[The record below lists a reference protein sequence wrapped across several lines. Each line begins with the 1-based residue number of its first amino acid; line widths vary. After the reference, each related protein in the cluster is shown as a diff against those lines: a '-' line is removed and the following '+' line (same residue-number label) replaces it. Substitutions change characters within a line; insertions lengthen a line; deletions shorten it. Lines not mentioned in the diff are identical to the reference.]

1 MVTDVMKWHWGP
13 PALKCHIRDYQNK
26 DRLSVCRIL
35 SLQRIPKLGRGLDIA
50 GLDFGSQSCQ
60 YCWFLAKSVLF
71 HSVFPH
77 NCYSW
82 ISCCASI
89 IRWEPG
95 FLVAFSDIFQNFL
108 EEWSCKE
115 LASASA
121 LCFSFSLRV
130 DRVSVHVWNPCTFLS
145 YCRTKSRFGA
155 CYRPSSSS
163 ENFWLNNVSFSHT
176 PPRGVMFGWCT
187 I

>member
-13 PALKCHIRDYQNK
+13 PALKCQVRDYQNK

-71 HSVFPH
+71 HSAFPH
-77 NCYSW
+77 YCYSW

-108 EEWSCKE
+108 GRVVLQGTCKCICFV
-115 LASASA
+115 LFLFAASRQGLSA
-121 LCFSFSLRV
+121 CLKSLYLSFI
-130 DRVSVHVWNPCTFLS
+130 LS
-145 YCRTKSRFGA
+145 NKVPLWGLL
-155 CYRPSSSS
+155 SS
-163 ENFWLNNVSFSHT
+163 FQQ
-176 PPRGVMFGWCT
+176 
-187 I
+187 